1 MSNWLDKLKGK
12 SGKTVFS
19 GTGEEYRTWYREYFK
34 DKHGEGKTGL
44 DYAKDYEY
52 NPNVVEK
59 FLDKVPGIGGKRAYD
74 RAFDYGSK
82 VHFNPEYSEASE
94 DMMRRG
100 VHVSGKS
107 MSNFQQI
114 NNRMTDNRFTS
125 GDTVIAEED
134 PRIFG
139 HQIYTESKDK
149 INTESSIHGG
159 IAGHYAEDGWNSRA
173 IDPYNIATATPG
185 SKFLGIF
192 PRGYKGKIT
201 SNVAEGGGSK
211 INPYINP
218 ETLKEQVMANKNLAI
233 ADEDFYGDKKTW
245 DVKKDFNKAA
255 EASNERWKGYAK

>member
-1 MSNWLDKLKGK
+1 MNWLDKLRGK
-12 SGKTVFS
+12 TGKTVFS
-19 GTGEEYRTWYREYFK
+19 GTGEEYKTWYREYFK

-59 FLDKVPGIGGKRAYD
+59 FLDKVPGISGKRAYD

-100 VHVSGKS
+100 VHVTGKS
-107 MSNFQQI
+107 MGNYQEI
-114 NNRMTDNRFTS
+114 NDRMTDNRFTWGS
-125 GDTVIAEED
+125 TVVATED
-134 PRIFG
+134 PRVFG
-139 HQIYTESKDK
+139 HQMITESDDTVH
-149 INTESSIHGG
+149 TESNIQGG
-159 IAGHYAEDGWNSRA
+159 VAGHYAEDGWNSRA

-185 SKFLGIF
+185 SKFLGLF

-218 ETLKEQVMANKNLAI
+218 ETLKKQVMGNKNLAI
-233 ADEDFYGDKKTW
+233 ADEDFYADKKTW

-255 EASNERWKGYAK
+255 EASSKRWKGYAK